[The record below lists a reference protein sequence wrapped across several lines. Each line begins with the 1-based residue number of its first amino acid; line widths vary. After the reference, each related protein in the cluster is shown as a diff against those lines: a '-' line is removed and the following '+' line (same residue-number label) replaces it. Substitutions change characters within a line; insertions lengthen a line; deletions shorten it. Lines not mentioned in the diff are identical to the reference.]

1 MHCTILVI
9 LCLPALAANLA
20 THDLRVITCNGGE
33 ATPYYLRQADIGGFK
48 VGLAD
53 FTWSVSSV
61 NVSVSC
67 NCVYLVVRAT
77 TTSERESKYDATR
90 LKVVQAFVTTV
101 HCDCH

>member
-1 MHCTILVI
+1 M
-9 LCLPALAANLA
+9 CLPALAAFLA

-33 ATPYYLRQADIGGFK
+33 ATPYYLRLGDIAVFR
-48 VGLAD
+48 VGWAD

-61 NVSVSC
+61 NLSVSS

-77 TTSERESKYDATR
+77 TTLERESKYDATR

-101 HCDCH
+101 HGDFH